1 MHPVEGE
8 ADVRPIKQSLQSQF
22 RQAANDKWLRARYE
36 AGDYTGLLEAA
47 LALNALCEMEK
58 TKSTW
63 ALGEAADTLADH
75 YGLDRDSA

>member
-1 MHPVEGE
+1 M
-8 ADVRPIKQSLQSQF
+8 RPLQQSLQSQF

-47 LALNALCEMEK
+47 LALNALCEIEK

-63 ALGEAADTLADH
+63 AIGEAADNLADQF
-75 YGLDRDSA
+75 GLYRDSA